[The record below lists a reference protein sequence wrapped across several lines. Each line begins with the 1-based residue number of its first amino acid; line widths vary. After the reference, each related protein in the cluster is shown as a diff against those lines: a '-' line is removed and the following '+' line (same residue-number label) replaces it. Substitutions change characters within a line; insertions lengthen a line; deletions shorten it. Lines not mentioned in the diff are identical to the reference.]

1 MPDWRH
7 VMELP
12 AADRVPIYREY
23 LERKPKD
30 ADIWFDL
37 GLAYKMLREW
47 KECARANDRALEL
60 SDEPGDPAWW
70 NLGIAATALRD
81 WRTARR
87 AWRGYGI
94 DGIANGDEPIEAN
107 YGYTPV
113 RLPHGEVVW
122 GVRIDPARVKLESIP
137 FPEHGFR
144 WGDIVLH
151 DGTPNGER
159 VAGDRT
165 YKVFDVFERW
175 SPSEIATL
183 IADTECNSDDDAR
196 ALVDLFA
203 EHHFAAEDWTTTVRS
218 LCRACSTGRPEAHR
232 HSPGREGHARSF
244 GIACPLGLA
253 NDLLARWVAA
263 SPQSRGFA
271 WTSSSDAT

>member
-1 MPDWRH
+1 MTDWHR
-7 VMELP
+7 VMELS
-12 AADRVPIYREY
+12 AEERVPIYREH
-23 LERKPKD
+23 LERKPSD

-37 GLAYKMLREW
+37 GLAYKALRQW
-47 KECARANDRALEL
+47 KECAAANVSALDL
-60 SDEPGDPAWW
+60 SAEPGDPAWW

-122 GVRIDPARVKLESIP
+122 GVRVDPARVKIESIP

-151 DGTPNGER
+151 DGAPNGER

-165 YKVFDVFERW
+165 YNVFDVFERW

-183 IADTECNSDDDAR
+183 IADTECKTDDDAR
-196 ALVDLFA
+196 ALVDLF
-203 EHHFAAEDWTTTVRS
+203 EQHHFAAEDWTTGVRS
-218 LCRACSTGRPEAHR
+218 LCRACSNGRSDAHR
-232 HSPGREGHARSF
+232 HSTVPSGNARSF
-244 GIACPLGLA
+244 GIACPFGLA
-253 NDLLARWVAA
+253 NDLLAQWVAS
-263 SPQSRGFA
+263 SPGSRSFVWAG
-271 WTSSSDAT
+271 SNDAD

>member
-1 MPDWRH
+1 MPDWRQ

-12 AADRVPIYREY
+12 AEERVPIYREY
-23 LERKPKD
+23 LERRPKD

-37 GLAYKMLREW
+37 GLAYKALHRW
-47 KECARANDRALEL
+47 KECAAANVSALEL
-60 SDEPGDPAWW
+60 SGEPGDPAWW

-81 WRTARR
+81 WPTARR

-94 DGIANGDEPIEAN
+94 DGISDGDEPIEAN
-107 YGYTPV
+107 FGYTPV

-122 GVRIDPARVKLESIP
+122 GARIDPARVKVESIP

-151 DGTPNGER
+151 DGAPNGER
-159 VAGDRT
+159 VAGGRT
-165 YKVFDVFERW
+165 YRVFDVFERW

-183 IADTECNSDDDAR
+183 IADTECGSDDDAS
-196 ALVDLFA
+196 ALVGLFE
-203 EHHFAAEDWTTTVRS
+203 EHHFAAEDWTTSVRS
-218 LCRACSTGRPEAHR
+218 LCRACSTGRPAHR
-232 HSPGREGHARSF
+232 HSTAREGNARSF

-253 NDLLARWVAA
+253 NDLLARWVASSPA
-263 SPQSRGFA
+263 SRSFEWA
-271 WTSSSDAT
+271 SSNDAN